1 MPSFVNFFY
10 FNGCQFFFLQINVEG
25 EEEQSN
31 VNEEVEEFFVK
42 FKNLY
47 VTVLNLKLILLMP
60 NLT

>member
-10 FNGCQFFFLQINVEG
+10 CNTCHIFFLQINVEG

-47 VTVLNLKLILLMP
+47 VTVLNL
-60 NLT
+60 